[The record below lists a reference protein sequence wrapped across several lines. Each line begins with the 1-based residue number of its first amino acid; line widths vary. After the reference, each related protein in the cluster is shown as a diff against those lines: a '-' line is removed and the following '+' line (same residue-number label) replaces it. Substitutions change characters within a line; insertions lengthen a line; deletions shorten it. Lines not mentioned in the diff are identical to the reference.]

1 MFSLQPWFRL
11 HHCHRG
17 IFSPRSSQALSIRLF
32 STEPP
37 PIKFRLKVLPLSGKP
52 LPADSSLARNVIKAN
67 FQSYGE
73 IRDIT
78 LPVSGGKQQFF
89 IDFEATENVRALWKS
104 WKKQQKVT
112 GVDGREFDVFPG
124 AKPNPRVFV
133 DLSAVSVP
141 KSDVEAELAQ
151 FGKLVNVQHIGNDQ
165 GVLVEFAKVEDA
177 AKAVEHPI
185 SLPNGIVLSAAYAH
199 PPRKPTT
206 KIKFFVSGPLRAS
219 AEKATLAKQLL
230 DSLGIAEKDQ
240 SDKTEVSLPLDLE
253 KPAQIWVQF
262 PTRTIA
268 RKVMQAVESINSPKF
283 SCTASYVSA
292 GRWTR
297 SG

>member
-1 MFSLQPWFRL
+1 MFTLQPWSRL

-17 IFSPRSSQALSIRLF
+17 IFSPRSSQAFSIRLF

-37 PIKFRLKVLPLSGKP
+37 PVKFRPKVLPLFGKP
-52 LPADSSLARNVIKAN
+52 LPPDPPLARKVIKDSS
-67 FQSYGE
+67 QSHGE

-78 LPVSGGKQQFF
+78 LPVSGKQQVF
-89 IDFEATENVRALWKS
+89 IDSEATENVRVLRKS
-104 WKKQQKVT
+104 RKKQQKVT

-124 AKPNPRVFV
+124 AKPNPTVFV

-151 FGKLVNVQHIGNDQ
+151 FGKLVNVQHIGIDQ
-165 GVLVEFAKVEDA
+165 GVLAEFAKVEDA

-185 SLPNGIVLSAAYAH
+185 SLPNGIILNAAYAH
-199 PPRKPTT
+199 PPQKPTT
-206 KIKFFVSGPLRAS
+206 KIEFLVSGPLRAS

-253 KPAQIWVQF
+253 EPAQIWVQF
-262 PTRTIA
+262 RTRTIA

-292 GRWTR
+292 RRSR